1 MSKEETKFK
10 VGDIVE
16 TDSIYR
22 VFDTAMQRIKLTE
35 NIQLEIIGAQ
45 KTSTY
50 NASYRVKNLK
60 TGNMED
66 VQYWE
71 DELWRAWGDR

>member
-16 TDSIYR
+16 TDCIFR
-22 VFDTAMQRIKLTE
+22 VLGCAMHRIKLTE

-50 NASYRVKNLK
+50 KASYRVKNLK

-71 DELWRAWGDR
+71 DEIWSARCDR